1 MSTKPVRIGII
12 GAGGNDRL
20 LAGSRH
26 DTLEGANGDDTR
38 FGALAWRDQPS
49 GETPMSQRCARKTNT
64 A

>member
-1 MSTKPVRIGII
+1 LSRVAYTVPLRRN
-12 GAGGNDRL
+12 GATSIRGPAD
-20 LAGSRH
+20 S
-26 DTLEGANGDDTR
+26 ANGDDTR